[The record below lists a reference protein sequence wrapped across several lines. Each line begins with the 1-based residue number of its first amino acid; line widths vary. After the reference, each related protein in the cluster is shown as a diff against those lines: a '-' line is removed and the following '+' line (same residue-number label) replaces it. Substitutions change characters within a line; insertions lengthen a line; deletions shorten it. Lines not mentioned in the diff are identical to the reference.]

1 MTLVHLYALEGG
13 TLLEEVLLNL
23 VTESL
28 VIKTERW

>member
-1 MTLVHLYALEGG
+1 MTLVHLYAFEGG
-13 TLLEEVLLNL
+13 TLLAEVLLNL